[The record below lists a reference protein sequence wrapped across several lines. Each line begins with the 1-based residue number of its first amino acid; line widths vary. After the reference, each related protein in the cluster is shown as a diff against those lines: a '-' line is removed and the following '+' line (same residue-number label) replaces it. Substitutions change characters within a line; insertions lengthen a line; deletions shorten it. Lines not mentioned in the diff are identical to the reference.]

1 MAAESEIVS
10 QIVALRRVRAALTA
24 PAERRRLS
32 RVIRQLRR
40 QLGAGVPKQQAATAI
55 GVSVQAL
62 DRWVAAGKIPT
73 VRRPGSSRELIDTEA
88 LLALVAE
95 VEHQQEH
102 GERRALAKAIAALSE
117 EGKLRRRLRPNQT
130 ARELRHEFLHSTP
143 AGRLRQGIALSHVS
157 ASLAANYRERNE
169 EHGGPNEDTPP
180 DFFGLLRTL
189 CAAGVEFVLIG
200 GFAVTLQGFTRNTKD
215 IDIVPRSGGEN
226 DTRLWNALGSLG
238 ARPAAAGDL
247 ERLLEGGGNW
257 VLYTTLGRIDLM
269 PYVEDT
275 EGELPYEE
283 LRESAEEV
291 TIAEVGSPIW
301 VASVEHLIGM
311 KEHAGRDQDQID
323 VTALRRAHG
332 LEAD

>member
-1 MAAESEIVS
+1 MVAESEIVG

-73 VRRPGSSRELIDTEA
+73 VRRPGSSRELIETEA